1 MTRSDAAIPAH
12 LLRDGHPPLKGTEDA
27 LRRHRQAA
35 RDNPLPEAALPPP
48 VPAAFLAQHPLAPVA
63 TQQGLLACLHER
75 HAASVI
81 YENGY
86 WQRGPHFNPALAPA
100 NAASLAHLP
109 EQLG

>member
-1 MTRSDAAIPAH
+1 MTQIPAH
-12 LLRDGHPPLKGTEDA
+12 LLRDRPPLLANGEA
-27 LRRHRQAA
+27 LRRHWQAA
-35 RDNPLPEAALPPP
+35 RDNPLPKAALAPL

-81 YENGY
+81 SENGH

-100 NAASLAHLP
+100 NAALLAVNP
-109 EQLG
+109 QAQG